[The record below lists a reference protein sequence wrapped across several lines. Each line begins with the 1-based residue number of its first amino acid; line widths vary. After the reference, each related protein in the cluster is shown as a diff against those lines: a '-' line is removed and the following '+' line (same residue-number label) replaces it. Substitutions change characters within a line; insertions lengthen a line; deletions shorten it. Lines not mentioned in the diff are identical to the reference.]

1 MTCDLHPRST
11 RADCRACQ
19 RAVRTELAGHR
30 FELFARISAL
40 PEPPECVH
48 GVRTDRRTVD
58 DRPLCPICRHTEDVF
73 EAITA
78 PPIDY
83 AAIAAGE
90 DIT

>member
-1 MTCDLHPRST
+1 MTCDLHRIS
-11 RADCRACQ
+11 RAWCTTCR
-19 RAVRTELAGHR
+19 RAVRHELELAR
-30 FELFARISAL
+30 YELLPRAL

-58 DRPLCPICRHTEDVF
+58 DRPLCPICRHAEHAF

-78 PPIDY
+78 PSIDY